1 MKKNDDSFFLLNIV
15 DALSDI
21 LFYTSCSEEEFLIEI
36 MRQDAVARK
45 FENLGESVKN
55 LSSQFCNE
63 HPQIPWSHIAR
74 FRDVLSHHYFGV
86 DQKAVWSIAKK
97 DAKEAHLA
105 ISQLEEYVKA
115 LDDFKRK
122 QQEKVEDLRKKK
134 DEIYEIARN
143 HKALKL
149 YLFGSCSRQN
159 DLNFVAEFKDASL
172 SDLGALTD
180 DLEQFLERKIA
191 VFPLTSLKD
200 YSFGDRISKEMVLL

>member
-1 MKKNDDSFFLLNIV
+1 MLLLGNLRIWVNPLRTFPASF
-15 DALSDI
+15 AKSI
-21 LFYTSCSEEEFLIEI
+21 L
-36 MRQDAVARK
+36 
-45 FENLGESVKN
+45 
-55 LSSQFCNE
+55 
-63 HPQIPWSHIAR
+63 R
-74 FRDVLSHHYFGV
+74 FRGLTLPVSGDVLSHHYFGV
-86 DQKAVWSIAKK
+86 DEKTVWSIAKK

>member
-1 MKKNDDSFFLLNIV
+1 MKKYDDSFFLLNIV

-63 HPQIPWSHIAR
+63 HPQIPW
-74 FRDVLSHHYFGV
+74 
-86 DQKAVWSIAKK
+86 
-97 DAKEAHLA
+97 
-105 ISQLEEYVKA
+105 
-115 LDDFKRK
+115 
-122 QQEKVEDLRKKK
+122 
-134 DEIYEIARN
+134 
-143 HKALKL
+143 
-149 YLFGSCSRQN
+149 
-159 DLNFVAEFKDASL
+159 L

-200 YSFGDRISKEMVLL
+200 YSSGDRISKEMVLL

>member
-1 MKKNDDSFFLLNIV
+1 MKKYDDSFFLLNIV

-55 LSSQFCNE
+55 LSSQFCKE
-63 HPQIPWSHIAR
+63 HPQT
-74 FRDVLSHHYFGV
+74 
-86 DQKAVWSIAKK
+86 
-97 DAKEAHLA
+97 
-105 ISQLEEYVKA
+105 
-115 LDDFKRK
+115 
-122 QQEKVEDLRKKK
+122 
-134 DEIYEIARN
+134 
-143 HKALKL
+143 
-149 YLFGSCSRQN
+149 
-159 DLNFVAEFKDASL
+159 L